1 MDVMFKSSFIQ
12 EKTWIKTLGFQNLS
26 GPLQP
31 TVVIFEKRSIN
42 IFSFLLDPSVI
53 QKWGWMRFVEEWI
66 IHSSLSFAWKPTASE
81 NPFINILQV
90 ENAQIVQQSWHD
102 HCSEYPLCSI
112 TIYQKLT
119 PSVIIHGFAYTTNW
133 QVKRNN
139 GNAMTC
145 IWMVNK
151 SSQLTSTS

>member
-1 MDVMFKSSFIQ
+1 MQISWFLTVFTIHCYKNIQWVSSLFLKQEVDSMDVMFKSSFIQ

-42 IFSFLLDPSVI
+42 IFFFLPDPSVI

-90 ENAQIVQQSWHD
+90 ENAQIVQQSWHG

-112 TIYQKLT
+112 TIYQK
-119 PSVIIHGFAYTTNW
+119 
-133 QVKRNN
+133 
-139 GNAMTC
+139 
-145 IWMVNK
+145 
-151 SSQLTSTS
+151 